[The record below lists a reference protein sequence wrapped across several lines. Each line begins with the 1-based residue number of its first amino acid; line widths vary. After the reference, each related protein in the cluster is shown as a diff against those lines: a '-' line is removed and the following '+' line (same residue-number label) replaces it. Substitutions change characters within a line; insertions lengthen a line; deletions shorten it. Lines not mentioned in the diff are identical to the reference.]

1 MIRLLRICF
10 FLGVIRPLV
19 FCIMGINI
27 RGKERIPLH
36 GPAILV
42 ANHNSHLDTM
52 VLMSLFPLSMLKHIF
67 PVAAADYFLK
77 SKIGSWFFLNIIGIL
92 PIERNRNAI
101 DAKED
106 PLQKASEK
114 LEAGNILILYPEG
127 SRGDPEKMSPLK
139 KGIAHLAKKHPTVPV
154 IPFFIVG
161 LGKSLP
167 KGDPLFVPFICDIY
181 VGNPIYGQ
189 ENTNTFMESL
199 GKEFEQLKR
208 KHPHLVFLEDET
220 EDPSL

>member
-10 FLGVIRPLV
+10 FLFVIRPLV
-19 FCIMGINI
+19 FFVMGIHI

-36 GPAILV
+36 GPAVLV

-92 PIERNRNAI
+92 PIERNRNPVESN
-101 DAKED
+101 ED
-106 PLQKASEK
+106 PLKSASEK

-127 SRGDPEKMSPLK
+127 SRGEPEKMIPFK
-139 KGIAHLAKKHPTVPV
+139 KGIAHLAKKHPTVPI

-167 KGDPLFVPFICDIY
+167 KGEALFVPFVCDIY

-189 ENTNTFMESL
+189 EEPDKFMEDL
-199 GKEFEQLKR
+199 KKEFEQLKR
-208 KHPHLVFLEDET
+208 YHPNLGFLEE
-220 EDPSL
+220 EQAWF